1 MSDTVNRC
9 AYCECEA
16 QLTREHVVPNF
27 LYKANPLAKF
37 GYNLRADKFM
47 TWEAQV
53 KDVCADCN
61 NRHLSEVDSY
71 AKGFF
76 KANHIENM
84 ITEEKTVRITYDHS
98 WLSRVLLKISFNCLR
113 FKGEDVHWIEH
124 FRHYI
129 LHGTDFPPHHRI
141 KIGIE
146 VVSCHRI
153 TEKERARLTGEAKNW
168 KYLPPHMI
176 RMGNVYGVFSD
187 DVFARY
193 VFVNNFYFYCIV
205 CRETGAPEKLRTAMK
220 RLSSACPSVLFLH
233 PHKTAASIR
242 VTDTSTADKYADT
255 AAMLSDKWAEHL
267 KKGTPKN
274 RMQRFSEKACSR

>member
-1 MSDTVNRC
+1 MSDTGNRC
-9 AYCECEA
+9 AYCDREA

-61 NRHLSEVDSY
+61 NHYLSEVDSY
-71 AKGFF
+71 AKRFF
-76 KANHIENM
+76 KANQIENM
-84 ITEEKTVRITYDHS
+84 VTTEKTVRITYDHS
-98 WLSRVLLKISFNCLR
+98 WLSRVLLKISFNCMR
-113 FKGEDVHWIEH
+113 FKGEDASWIKH
-124 FRHYI
+124 FRQYI
-129 LHGTDFPPHHRI
+129 LYGTDFPPHYRI
-141 KIGIE
+141 KIGTE
-146 VVSCHRI
+146 VVPCHRI
-153 TEKERARLTGEAKNW
+153 TVKERASFTGESRDW

-176 RMGNVYGVFSD
+176 RMGDIYGIPSD

-205 CRETGAPEKLRTAMK
+205 CGEPSAREKLRTAVK

-233 PHKTAASIR
+233 PHKTFVTLR
-242 VTDTSTADKYADT
+242 VSDTTNMEKYADT
-255 AAMLSDKWAEHL
+255 AAMLSDKWVEHL
-267 KKGTPKN
+267 KKETPNN
-274 RMQRFSEKACSR
+274 RAQRIANKAGSR